1 MQYIHIID
9 MMKFWYMIQHAWM
22 NLEKMLSER
31 YHQERPRIIS
41 FRLYEM
47 SKIGYVYIDKKK
59 ISDGL

>member
-1 MQYIHIID
+1 
-9 MMKFWYMIQHAWM
+9 MIQHAWM

-47 SKIGYVYIDKKK
+47 SKIGKSIETENEMYGWEVELGESK
-59 ISDGL
+59 S